1 MYEYKEA
8 PTSEDLFEL
17 EIHRYH
23 YQSFL
28 YQIGQNTISK
38 EDLASLWLYAKQYRI
53 HPNFKSFDFEDNT
66 QKSAILIAVCEFIDD
81 KVEEYEAKVVDKMT
95 DEQRMVIADM
105 RSNLDYYTYRSAACE
120 SIRKAFQ
127 E

>member
-1 MYEYKEA
+1 MYDYKEQ
-8 PTSEDLFEL
+8 PTPQDLFDL
-17 EIHRYH
+17 EVHRYQ

-28 YQIGQNTISK
+28 FRIGQNTISK

-66 QKSAILIAVCEFIDD
+66 QKSAILIALCEFIDD
-81 KVEEYEAKVVDKMT
+81 KVKEYEQKVEGKMT
-95 DEQRMVIADM
+95 DEQRMLVADM
-105 RSNLDYYTYRSAACE
+105 RGNMDYYTYRSAACE

-127 E
+127 